1 MNQHTPAQLNAIR
14 TWTEERDSL
23 RQEIGTLST
32 ERDDLRRQA
41 DDGLNALND
50 INNRIAKARGRILEL
65 EALEE
70 RVRSSV
76 PTDIAELEARKSR
89 LEAECIAKEAESD
102 LWDVRIAEKMAA
114 NKVLTLMHDKMSD
127 QATIVDQVVGQVI
140 ETSKKA
146 VSDMKGDMAEVRTVV
161 LEVIEK
167 GNENVKQTNVVI
179 DGLPKFIFEM
189 QKPIPIRRKY
199 PEGHPYHESDTPLTV
214 IKES

>member
-1 MNQHTPAQLNAIR
+1 MNQLTPAQLNVIR

-32 ERDDLRRQA
+32 ERDNLRQAA

-70 RVRSSV
+70 RHRTSV
-76 PTDIAELEARKSR
+76 ATDVAELEARKSR
-89 LEAECIAKEAESD
+89 LEAECVAKEAESD
-102 LWDVRIAEKMAA
+102 SWDIRIAEKFATSKM
-114 NKVLTLMHDKMSD
+114 LTLVHDKMSD
-127 QATIVDQVVGQVI
+127 QATIVDQVVEQVI

-146 VSDMKGDMAEVRTVV
+146 VSDMKGDMAEVRAVV

-179 DGLPKFIFEM
+179 EGLPKFIFDM
-189 QKPIPIRRKY
+189 QKPIPVRRKY
-199 PEGHPYHESDTPLTV
+199 PKGHPYHENDTPLTV
-214 IKES
+214 IQEG